1 MVVLVALPVVVVEW
15 DSFADAGLDR
25 VAAQQSDI
33 VVAVGVDVAVV
44 IVAAPG
50 E

>member
-1 MVVLVALPVVVVEW
+1 MVVLVALPVVVEW